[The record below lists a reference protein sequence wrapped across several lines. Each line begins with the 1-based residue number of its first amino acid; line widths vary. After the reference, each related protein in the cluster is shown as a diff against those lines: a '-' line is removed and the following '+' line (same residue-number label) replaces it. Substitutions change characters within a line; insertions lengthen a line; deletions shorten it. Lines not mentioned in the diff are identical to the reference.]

1 VKPWHV
7 KAWCIPKAGARFV
20 AKMEDV
26 LDVYA
31 RPYDPQTPVVC
42 VDEKSK
48 ELHAEVRAAILA
60 QCGQPR
66 KQDSEYHREGT
77 ANLFLWVEPL
87 GGCRGVKVTERR
99 CNVDFADLLRDLAE
113 TLYPT
118 AKTIVLVVDNLNTH
132 GPHCLYERFAPAE
145 ARRLAQRFE
154 WHYTPE
160 HGSWLNIAECELSVL
175 ARQCTNR
182 RIASKLLLRDAV
194 ATWQTTRN
202 AHSTKVNWH
211 FTTRESRIKL
221 RHLYPQPSIEKSS

>member
-1 VKPWHV
+1 M
-7 KAWCIPKAGARFV
+7 

-31 RPYDPQTPVVC
+31 RPHDPATPVVC

-48 ELHAEVRAAILA
+48 ELHAEVREPLA
-60 QCGQPR
+60 VHRGQAR
-66 KQDSEYHREGT
+66 KQDAEYQRAGT
-77 ANLFLWVEPL
+77 ANIFLWVEPL
-87 GGCRGVKVTERR
+87 VGRCGVKVTERR
-99 CNVDFADLLRDLAE
+99 CNVDFADLLRDLADA
-113 TLYPT
+113 LYPT
-118 AKTIVLVVDNLNTH
+118 AQKIVLVVDNLNTH

-175 ARQCTNR
+175 ARQCTKR
-182 RIASKLLLRDAV
+182 RIASQPLLSDAV
-194 ATWQTTRN
+194 AAWQTTRN
-202 AHSTKVNWH
+202 AHSTKINWH

>member
-1 VKPWHV
+1 M
-7 KAWCIPKAGARFV
+7 

-26 LDVYA
+26 LEVYA
-31 RPYDPQTPVVC
+31 RPYDPHTPVVC

-48 ELHAEVRAAILA
+48 ELHAEVRAPCAA
-60 QCGQPR
+60 QRGHAR
-66 KQDSEYHREGT
+66 KQDSEYLREGT

-87 GGCRGVKVTERR
+87 GGRRGVKVTDRR
-99 CNVDFADLLRDLAE
+99 CNVDFAELLRDLADAF
-113 TLYPT
+113 YPT

-145 ARRLAQRFE
+145 ARRLAQRFD

-182 RIASKLLLRDAV
+182 RLASKPRLSDAV
-194 ATWQTTRN
+194 AAWETTRN
-202 AHSTKVNWH
+202 AHSTKINWH
-211 FTTRESRIKL
+211 FTTSESRIKL

>member
-1 VKPWHV
+1 
-7 KAWCIPKAGARFV
+7 
-20 AKMEDV
+20 MEDV

-31 RPYDPQTPVVC
+31 RPHDPTTPVVC

-48 ELHAEVRAAILA
+48 ELHAEVRAPIAVHR
-60 QCGQPR
+60 GQAR

-87 GGCRGVKVTERR
+87 AGRRGVKVTERR
-99 CNVDFADLLRDLAE
+99 CNVDFAELLRDLADAF
-113 TLYPT
+113 YPT
-118 AKTIVLVVDNLNTH
+118 AQKIVLVVDNLNTH
-132 GPHCLYERFAPAE
+132 GPHCLYERFAPVE

-182 RIASKLLLRDAV
+182 RIASNPLLSDAV
-194 ATWQTTRN
+194 AAWQTTRN
-202 AHSTKVNWH
+202 AHSTTINWH
-211 FTTRESRIKL
+211 FTTSESRIKL